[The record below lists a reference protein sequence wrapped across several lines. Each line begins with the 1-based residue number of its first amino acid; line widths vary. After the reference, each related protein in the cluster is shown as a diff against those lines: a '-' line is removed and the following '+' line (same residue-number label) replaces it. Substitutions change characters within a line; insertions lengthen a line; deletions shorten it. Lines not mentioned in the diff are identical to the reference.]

1 MKADKTTVRRL
12 GSVVWILQYTPVL
25 DHMDKNT
32 PRSVAWGVFYTFF
45 IVFMH
50 WVCYNI

>member
-1 MKADKTTVRRL
+1 MPDKSKEKDNLCTACQDCC
-12 GSVVWILQYTPVL
+12 S
-25 DHMDKNT
+25 HHKNT

>member
-1 MKADKTTVRRL
+1 MRASSRIPRRL

-45 IVFMH
+45 IVFMQ
-50 WVCYNI
+50 